1 LKSLTKGN
9 TYGVDQDPSYNATY
23 PYNYAVDTESGHA
36 FELDDTPNYER
47 INLMHKTGSHVEF
60 RPTGDVHKKVV
71 GSSNIVVNKDESMH
85 VKGNRLVYIDGDL
98 TYVVNGSVTFQVK
111 KDFAVVARNITLAAS
126 ANWTG
131 SAKQSASLSGIL
143 SSSLGGLT
151 SATTSVNGVISNVT
165 GMVSLTATSSGTAT
179 YGGKALTNINGAT
192 IAMVTAASPNP
203 NADETKSAAKPAE
216 GTLAPDGTP
225 FTPAAVKTESIA
237 SSSLNTSEITN
248 GVIPPKI
255 DQVIGDAVNKPG
267 FFKEQVF
274 GTPAST
280 WSGMSEVQISS
291 ALTNNPSFL
300 DTLAVDIKNGA
311 ASTFEFGQKMG
322 TDIINQTGY
331 AQIGQ
336 SYDKL
341 EASISAA
348 QAAGTAGS
356 YATVA
361 KNVAGLTAATINTAT
376 KVSSLSVD
384 VIKAKQYLNLQCT
397 KKLVNKYVDDLTENL
412 KENWDDIK
420 DEFKDIETK
429 LKDANEA
436 LKDKASELRKAIDK
450 YDEKAYDEFVNANHK
465 DAACRKCAQ
474 KAVTSVESG
483 NTKAKASKEIV
494 DCLYN
499 EYLAFKQVHA
509 KSVPLTDKSVVDQ
522 INGNCP

>member
-1 LKSLTKGN
+1 
-9 TYGVDQDPSYNATY
+9 
-23 PYNYAVDTESGHA
+23 
-36 FELDDTPNYER
+36 
-47 INLMHKTGSHVEF
+47 
-60 RPTGDVHKKVV
+60 
-71 GSSNIVVNKDESMH
+71 
-85 VKGNRLVYIDGDL
+85 
-98 TYVVNGSVTFQVK
+98 
-111 KDFAVVARNITLAAS
+111 
-126 ANWTG
+126 
-131 SAKQSASLSGIL
+131 
-143 SSSLGGLT
+143 
-151 SATTSVNGVISNVT
+151 
-165 GMVSLTATSSGTAT
+165 
-179 YGGKALTNINGAT
+179 
-192 IAMVTAASPNP
+192 MVTAASPNP
-203 NADETKSAAKPAE
+203 NGDDAKSAAKPPE

-225 FTPAAVKTESIA
+225 FTPPAIKTESIA
-237 SSSLNTSEITN
+237 SGSLNASEIAN
-248 GVIPPKI
+248 GAIPPKI
-255 DQVIGDAVNKPG
+255 DQIIGNAVNKPD

-280 WSGMSEVQISS
+280 WSGMSEIQITS
-291 ALTNNPSFL
+291 ALTNNPSLL

-311 ASTFEFGQKMG
+311 SSAFEFGKKMG
-322 TDIINQTGY
+322 TDIINETGY

-341 EASISAA
+341 DASISAA
-348 QAAGTAGS
+348 QGVTGVAGTAKA

-483 NTKAKASKEIV
+483 NTKAKASREIV